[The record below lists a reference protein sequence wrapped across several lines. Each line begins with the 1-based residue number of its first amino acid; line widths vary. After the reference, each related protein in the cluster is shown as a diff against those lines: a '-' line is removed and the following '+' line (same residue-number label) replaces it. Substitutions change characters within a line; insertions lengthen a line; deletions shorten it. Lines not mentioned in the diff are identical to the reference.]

1 MTLDVSGGADV
12 GRLPMI
18 LQTEA
23 AECGLAC
30 LAMIAGYHGLNTDL
44 ATLRGKLAVSLKG
57 MNLVQ
62 LMEAAQSLGLAGRP
76 VRLELDEMAELQT
89 PCLLHWDLNH
99 FVVLKCVRRGQ
110 VIVHDPAV
118 GLRRMSFAQAGQHF
132 TGVALE
138 LSPTPDFERG
148 EKVQR
153 VRLRDLFG
161 RVVGGRRKFVQVL
174 AISLGVELC
183 ALMSPLYV
191 QWVVDHALLS
201 ADKDLVTLLALGFA
215 LVALVHVGLSALRS
229 WVVLNASTGIGLQ
242 WSVNVFSHLLRLP
255 QSYFE
260 KRHLGD
266 VVSRFDAIGAI
277 QKTLTTGFVEAVLDG
292 VMVLVTL
299 TMMMVYSPMLT
310 GVALLSVALYA
321 LVRVLAYSPLRRAT
335 EEQIVLA
342 AKQQST
348 FLESVRGIQAIKL
361 FGRESQRLAV
371 WQNRLVDTTNRVLKT
386 QRFMIGYRLALGLLG
401 AVESILVVWIGAQL
415 ILGGVFS
422 IGMLFAF
429 VAYKGVFSARM
440 SSLIDKAVELR
451 MLRLQ
456 GERLAD
462 IVLTSREANGE
473 PEGMGD
479 TSLPSLCLDAVS
491 FRYSEL
497 DPWVLRETRL
507 TIPAGAAVAIVGPS
521 GCGKTTL
528 AKLLLGLLRPTAG
541 RIAVQG
547 RERSLSDAGH
557 LRYITGAVMQDD
569 HLFTGSLADNI
580 AFFDPRPDLE
590 KIERVARLACIH
602 DDIRHM
608 AMGYHT
614 LVGDMGTALSGGQ
627 RQRILLARA
636 LYREPKILV
645 LDEATSHLDVALERA
660 INDAVRGLKMT
671 RIVIAHRPETIA
683 ACDLVVELPSVNQV
697 EPPALA
703 AP

>member
-1 MTLDVSGGADV
+1 MSLDLSGGERP
-12 GRLPMI
+12 GRLPLI
-18 LQTEA
+18 LQAEA
-23 AECGLAC
+23 AECGMAC

-44 ATLRGKLAVSLKG
+44 ATLRGKLSVSLTG
-57 MNLVQ
+57 MNLAQ

-76 VRLELDEMAELQT
+76 VRLELNEMAELRA

-99 FVVLKCVRRGQ
+99 FVVLKCVQRGR
-110 VIVHDPAV
+110 VIVHDPATGV
-118 GLRRMSFAQAGQHF
+118 RRMSLAEAGRHF
-132 TGVALE
+132 TGVAVE
-138 LSPTPDFERG
+138 LLPTPDFERR
-148 EKVQR
+148 EDKQR

-161 RVVGGRRKFVQVL
+161 RVVGGRRKLVQVL
-174 AISLGVELC
+174 VMSLGVELC
-183 ALMSPLYV
+183 ALLNPLYV

-215 LVALVHVGLSALRS
+215 LVSLVQVSLVALRS

-242 WSVNVFSHLLRLP
+242 WSGNVFSHLLRLP

-266 VVSRFDAIGAI
+266 VVSRFDSIGAI
-277 QKTLTTGFVEAVLDG
+277 QKTLTTGLVEAILDG
-292 VMVLVTL
+292 VMVVITL
-299 TMMMVYSPMLT
+299 TMMVVYSPLLT
-310 GVALLSVALYA
+310 GVVLVSVTLYA

-361 FGRESQRLAV
+361 FGRESQRLAL

-386 QRFMIGYRLALGLLG
+386 QRFMIGYRVALGLLG
-401 AVESILVVWIGAQL
+401 AAETVLVVWVGAQL
-415 ILGGVFS
+415 ILGHVFS
-422 IGMLFAF
+422 VGMLFAF
-429 VAYKGVFSARM
+429 VAYKGVFSARTT
-440 SSLIDKAVELR
+440 SLVDKAVDLR

-462 IVLTSREANGE
+462 IVFTPKEASG
-473 PEGMGD
+473 GQGD
-479 TSLPSLCLDAVS
+479 VSATGLPSLRLDAVG

-497 DPWVLRETRL
+497 DPWVLRETTL
-507 TIPAGAAVAIVGPS
+507 TIPAGAAVAITGPS

-528 AKLLLGLLRPTAG
+528 AKLLLGLLQPTEG
-541 RIAVQG
+541 RISVQDRDGGLIDLG
-547 RERSLSDAGH
+547 R
-557 LRYITGAVMQDD
+557 LRHVMGAVMQDD
-569 HLFTGSLADNI
+569 QLFTGSLADNI
-580 AFFDPRPDLE
+580 AFFDPKPDIE

-602 DDIRHM
+602 EDIRRM

-614 LVGDMGTALSGGQ
+614 LIGDMGAALSGGQ
-627 RQRILLARA
+627 KQRILLARV
-636 LYREPKILV
+636 LYREPSVLV

-660 INDAVRGLKMT
+660 INDAVRGLSMT

-683 ACDLVVELPSVNQV
+683 ACDLVLELPSVNRLG
-697 EPPALA
+697 LA
-703 AP
+703 ASATP